1 MTTNSSPRKTV
12 PCPPETRRHLGRTWQ
27 RVITPLGTEPSMT
40 KQEFKNETDINQILK
55 RYQRTGA
62 LTHYSKYAPQYGDF
76 TSTDLQQ
83 AQNLLITARQMFAEL
98 PSSIRSL
105 TQTPEGF
112 LDFVQDPANA
122 AKMAELGLIE
132 SPTPVIPPPPSTPAA

>member
-1 MTTNSSPRKTV
+1 MTTKITPRQT
-12 PCPPETRRHLGRTWQ
+12 PHCPPELRKSYGLTWQ
-27 RVITPLGTEPSMT
+27 RVITPVGTEPSLT

-62 LTHYSKYAPQYGDF
+62 LTHFAKYAPQYGDF

-83 AQNLLITARQMFAEL
+83 AQNLLISARNMFAEL

-112 LDFVQDPANA
+112 LDFVQNPANA
-122 AKMAELGLIE
+122 DKLAELGLVA
-132 SPTPVIPPPPSTPAA
+132 SPDPVVPPPPSTPAA